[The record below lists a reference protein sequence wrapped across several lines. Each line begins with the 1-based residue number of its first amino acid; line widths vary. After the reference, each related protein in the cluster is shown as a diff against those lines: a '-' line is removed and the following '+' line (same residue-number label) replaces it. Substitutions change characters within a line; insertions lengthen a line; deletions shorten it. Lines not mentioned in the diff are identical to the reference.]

1 MLERAAGC
9 LENAGRRFF
18 RDSNGMI
25 RGPKSFNSGP
35 GKNTIASV
43 ECLRWLL
50 ISLRTKLTRSSSA
63 LGGKSSSGAITND
76 ARSPFLEFLYPPHAQ
91 EVVTSSLLRTPKRL
105 PPRRK
110 KKSIPSLSRNY
121 ATQAIGL
128 RQSARECKP
137 EDETVEESN
146 ETSET
151 RKILDSLLAD
161 AELGQYD
168 EAWALYVA
176 LGHPADMASALLAY
190 LSSSTHAVDCRR
202 AKRLVE
208 EIAVDSRSAEDYLN
222 LARSYHSNGLATE
235 MISTCKEAISK
246 HRGHNCWAFTLAN
259 LFAAA
264 NWGALQDIWQSKPTS
279 SENQLWSLLV
289 PHISA
294 PDFAQHLLALSTYLD
309 EGDADVSL
317 RGLASFFLA
326 HVFRSRDVVEN
337 ISTENLLLLLRKYH
351 ALGIL
356 KPHNYFDLIETF
368 QSSDIRSTFVKSII
382 VYRNFRWQLQG
393 EVPPSK
399 ILGKLLERLATLEIT
414 TGVQYL
420 LDEFTQFYR
429 KPSVYAYRSALIA
442 FSRAGDVQNVTRVF
456 DRYLLDHGKP
466 LSRKLVTP
474 VLYVHARAGDVKST
488 LRQFKRIS
496 EEFDLTPNTIC
507 WNIVLT
513 AYGRSDD
520 FNGAFETFK
529 TMLEHKVEPN
539 SHTFGTLMGLSANKG
554 DIETVR
560 QLLVL
565 AKKKRVQITTP
576 LLDTV
581 VEAYCN
587 NHRLDLAESVAET
600 CVGLRVKGSR
610 LRMWNLLLWNHAFRM
625 DLDAISRIR
634 SRMDAI
640 GLAPDE
646 MTYAALMLSLV
657 LINQTDSARRIL
669 RTLHR
674 SRRIFASEFHY
685 TIILYGYVKARNRDM
700 VHIVFREIKKR
711 FSKPG
716 LSSHLLVL
724 RSQLHRDLQL
734 VQHGGGEADA
744 AQVRLEYAEKFL
756 VETLVEFDRTKLA
769 SKEPLPGA
777 GRRSPSRA
785 FPVVYFEH
793 IINAYGTRGVS
804 KKARELFDE
813 YLRSRTT
820 PDDPEAVED
829 IAPIRLIA
837 ALMLAHLKG
846 GEYQKVEEC
855 WNMVL
860 PRAKTL
866 ASRPNVDEWLS
877 IKSPPTTDATE
888 PGPPQPSLPIS
899 VRSEPEGGLQSATS
913 EATWPRTS
921 VLPSYRFCISRPLSL
936 YMRSLAYRN
945 EAWKLPQLAL
955 DIKKAGFSLTT
966 FNWSTM
972 VQMLASSDRPS
983 DQAEAFTIFETK
995 FMPNFPGWKN
1005 LRRGY
1010 GLKPDGV
1017 PDSIDLM
1024 EKPNRSKPP
1033 HVLGKEGRRYW
1044 SKIQPDFLQPTYISM
1059 VYLASSLLRFR
1070 ERSLYDGSAEVKA
1083 LYREAPRTIKAIARM
1098 PVLRDKFQ
1106 GVLLR
1111 RRQERSDKQNDGS
1124 HHFVWTGGILGV
1136 GGRRR
1141 AIPQPE
1147 KEENDQH
1154 EEEDLEED
1162 EDANETEEAEET
1174 EEIEKTE
1181 EEKEAEALALQYAH
1195 VRPDP
1200 DNTTEVAEDSF
1211 IIEETL
1217 SSGNTS
1223 ELPEKTIDS
1232 QDEYDIEAE
1241 SLLEARRIA
1250 DGVIDEMLDI
1260 EQRDSSDENDQHD
1273 DNTPPLEEEHHSDQD
1288 HSDTD
1293 NQLPEGEMHEKSDE
1307 DSR

>member
-25 RGPKSFNSGP
+25 RGPKSFNSGS
-35 GKNTIASV
+35 GKNNIASV

-50 ISLRTKLTRSSSA
+50 ISLRTKLTRPSNA
-63 LGGKSSSGAITND
+63 LGGNSSSGTVTND

-91 EVVTSSLLRTPKRL
+91 EVVTSCLLRTPRRL
-105 PPRRK
+105 PPRRRK
-110 KKSIPSLSRNY
+110 KAISGLSRNY

-128 RQSARECKP
+128 RQSASECKP
-137 EDETVEESN
+137 EDETIKELG
-146 ETSET
+146 ETSEAR
-151 RKILDSLLAD
+151 RKLGTLLAN
-161 AELGQYD
+161 AKLGQYD
-168 EAWALYVA
+168 EAWTLYVA
-176 LGHPADMASALLAY
+176 LGHPEDMTSPLLAY
-190 LSSSTHAVDCRR
+190 LSSSAHAVDCRR
-202 AKRLVE
+202 AKRLFDG
-208 EIAVDSRSAEDYLN
+208 ISVDSRSAEDYLH
-222 LARSYHSNGLATE
+222 LARSYHSNELATE
-235 MISTCKEAISK
+235 MISICKEAISK

-264 NWGALQDIWQSKPTS
+264 NWEALQDIWQSKPTS
-279 SENQLWSLLV
+279 SEDQLWSLLM
-289 PHISA
+289 PQLSA
-294 PDFAQHLLALSTYLD
+294 PDFAQNLLALSTYLD
-309 EGDADVSL
+309 GGDADVSL
-317 RGLASFFLA
+317 RGLSSFFLA
-326 HVFRSRDVVEN
+326 HVFTSRDVVEN
-337 ISTENLLLLLRKYH
+337 IPTENLLLLLRKYH
-351 ALGIL
+351 ALDIL
-356 KPHNYFDLIETF
+356 TPRNYLDLIETF
-368 QSSDIRSTFVKSII
+368 HSSDIRSTFVKSIL

-399 ILGKLLERLATLEIT
+399 ILGKLIERLAALEIT
-414 TGVQYL
+414 AGVQYL

-429 KPSVYAYRSALIA
+429 KPSIYAYRNALLA
-442 FSRAGDVQNVTRVF
+442 FSRAGDVQNVTRLF

-466 LSRKLVTP
+466 LSRKLITP
-474 VLYVHARAGDVKST
+474 ILYVHASAGDVKST
-488 LRQFKRIS
+488 LHHFNRIS
-496 EEFDLTPNTIC
+496 EEFGLTPNTIC

-513 AYGRSDD
+513 AHARSDN

-529 TMLEHKVEPN
+529 TMLEYQIEPN
-539 SHTFGTLMGLSANKG
+539 SHTFGTLMGLSANRG

-565 AKKKRVQITTP
+565 AKKKQVQITTP

-581 VEAYCN
+581 VEAYCKN
-587 NHRLDLAESVAET
+587 NRLDLAESVAET
-600 CVGLRVKGSR
+600 CLDLRVKGSR
-610 LRMWNLLLWNHAFRM
+610 LRMWNLLLWNHAFRLN
-625 DLDAISRIR
+625 LDAISRIR

-646 MTYAALMLSLV
+646 MTYGALMLGLV

-700 VHIVFREIKKR
+700 VHIIFREIKER
-711 FSKPG
+711 FNKPG

-724 RSQLHRDLQL
+724 RTQLYRDLQL
-734 VQHGGGEADA
+734 AQDGGEEADA

-756 VETLVEFDRTKLA
+756 SKTLVEFDRTKLA
-769 SKEPLPGA
+769 SKQPLPGA
-777 GRRSPSRA
+777 GSRSPSNA

-793 IINAYGTRGVS
+793 IINAYGTRGAS
-804 KKARELFDE
+804 KRARELFDE
-813 YLRSRTT
+813 YLTAA
-820 PDDPEAVED
+820 DVPEEA
-829 IAPIRLIA
+829 APIRLIS

-860 PRAKTL
+860 PRARLL
-866 ASRPNVDEWLS
+866 ASRFNVDEWLS
-877 IKSPPTTDATE
+877 TKQPPTADATE
-888 PGPPQPSLPIS
+888 VGPPQPSLPIS
-899 VRSEPEGGLQSATS
+899 VRSELEGVLQSATS
-913 EATWPRTS
+913 EAPWPRKS
-921 VLPSYRFCISRPLSL
+921 ALPSYRFWISRPLSL

-945 EAWKLPQLAL
+945 EAWKIPQLAS

-1005 LRRGY
+1005 LRRSY

-1044 SKIQPDFLQPTYISM
+1044 SNIQPGFLQPTYISM

-1083 LYREAPRTIKAIARM
+1083 LYREAPRTIKAIANM
-1098 PVLRDKFQ
+1098 PLLRDKFQ

-1111 RRQERSDKQNDGS
+1111 RRQERSDKKNYASGS
-1124 HHFVWTGGILGV
+1124 QHFVWTGGILGV

-1147 KEENDQH
+1147 KADDDQYDEEG
-1154 EEEDLEED
+1154 LEED
-1162 EDANETEEAEET
+1162 EEANETAET
-1174 EEIEKTE
+1174 GEIAGTEKTE
-1181 EEKEAEALALQYAH
+1181 KEKEAEALALQFAH

-1211 IIEETL
+1211 IIDETL
-1217 SSGNTS
+1217 SFDNNTS
-1223 ELPEKTIDS
+1223 EPPEQIIDS
-1232 QDEYDIEAE
+1232 QDEYDIETE

-1250 DGVIDEMLDI
+1250 DGVIDEVFDV
-1260 EQRDSSDENDQHD
+1260 EQRDSPDENDQQD
-1273 DNTPPLEEEHHSDQD
+1273 DNSPSLEKEDQP
-1288 HSDTD
+1288 
-1293 NQLPEGEMHEKSDE
+1293 PEGELFEKNDE